1 MAEKLLFEQRP
12 WGEYRI
18 LHDETARG
26 FQIKRIVIHPGH
38 RLSLQSHEH
47 RSEIWTVV
55 SGRGE
60 VTLDDKKVSLCIGD
74 TVKIAQGQKH
84 RMSNPGDKDL
94 IFIEVQLGEYLG
106 EDDIRRF
113 EDDYQRN

>member
-1 MAEKLLFEQRP
+1 MSEKLLFEERP

-26 FQIKRIVIHPGH
+26 FQIKRIVIRPGH
-38 RLSLQSHEH
+38 RLSLQSHKH

-60 VTLDDKKVSLCIGD
+60 VALDGKAIPLEVGQ

-84 RMSNPGDKDL
+84 RMSNPGDVDL

-106 EDDIRRF
+106 EDDIQRY
-113 EDDYQRN
+113 EDDYQRK